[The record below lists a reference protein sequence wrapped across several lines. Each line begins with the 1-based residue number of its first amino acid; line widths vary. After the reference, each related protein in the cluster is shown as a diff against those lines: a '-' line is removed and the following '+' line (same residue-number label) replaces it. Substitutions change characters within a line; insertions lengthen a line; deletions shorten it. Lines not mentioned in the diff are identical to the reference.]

1 MRPDN
6 FAFKKGKLFLEDIS
20 IEETVENKYEK
31 IIKSIK
37 EIGFENTALK
47 YSISKTSKVGGRLD
61 WINENSLNKKIK
73 NLLNKKQINEFTKPI
88 TVPGGYLILKIN
100 DIKITRSEKNID
112 TELKKLIQSTTNNQ
126 LNQFSNL
133 YFNKVKENVE
143 INEI

>member
-1 MRPDN
+1 MERIN
-6 FAFKKGKLFLEDIS
+6 CCEFSKKVKIDEKELEEKIKKNINNEVKS
-20 IEETVENKYEK
+20 YLMSEIFFEIKIEETVENKYEK

-112 TELKKLIQSTTNNQ
+112 TELKKLI
-126 LNQFSNL
+126 
-133 YFNKVKENVE
+133 
-143 INEI
+143 